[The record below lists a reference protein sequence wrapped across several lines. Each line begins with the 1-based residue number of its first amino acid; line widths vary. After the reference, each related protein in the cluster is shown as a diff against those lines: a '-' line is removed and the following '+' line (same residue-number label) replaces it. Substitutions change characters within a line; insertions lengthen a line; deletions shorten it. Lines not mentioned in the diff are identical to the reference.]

1 MGTRSQILCNV
12 PVFSLEKGGIS
23 LINVES
29 CNKMSIFVEKKGD
42 DQMTAQLLELH
53 KRNALMVKLLWAC
66 LVLGMGASYRS
77 MGVVTT
83 LLSFGA
89 PIAILCTLLIWRKIG
104 VTYTKYVI
112 AIGLNVISY
121 FFMTHNVTL
130 SSMLIL
136 YLSLALVSLYM
147 DYRPL
152 LLNGVIGIVNL
163 NYFCSTLSG
172 PIDYIAINAFYVLV
186 IMALIGQGQI
196 GSRLLSRVAQSA
208 RESEVSRMK
217 TEEVLAGIRTTTEVL
232 GTSSNTLHDNAS
244 VTGRITE
251 EVVAAFQEISIG
263 IESQATS
270 ITDITTAIQE
280 VNETVEM
287 TSSAS
292 DTMSSRSRDTARIT
306 NEGKNQ
312 MEDLTHKIK
321 DITVIVTETS
331 NIMNE
336 VNEENVKIGNIVT
349 TIADIAKQTNL
360 LSLNAS
366 IEAARA
372 GEHGK
377 GFAVV
382 AGEIRKLAQNAHVAS
397 TDISEILGSIQQK
410 VEIAV
415 EKVAVGKIAVESGRK
430 SAESVDQLFEVI
442 NTNTAEVMEQAENLQ
457 RMNQQLQMSS
467 QKVAEEMTSVAAI
480 TEESAASVQQ
490 VLASAEVQQKRVED
504 IVDSIRQLYGLT
516 LDLKLL
522 IEK

>member
-1 MGTRSQILCNV
+1 
-12 PVFSLEKGGIS
+12 
-23 LINVES
+23 
-29 CNKMSIFVEKKGD
+29 
-42 DQMTAQLLELH
+42 MTAQMLELH
-53 KRNALMVKLLWAC
+53 KRNGLMVKLLWAC

-77 MGVVTT
+77 MGVVMT
-83 LLSFGA
+83 LLTFGA
-89 PIAILCTLLIWRKIG
+89 PIAVICTLLIWRKIG
-104 VTYTKYVI
+104 VTYTKYII

-121 FFMTHNVTL
+121 FFMTHNHAL

-147 DYRPL
+147 DYKPL

-172 PIDYIAINAFYVLV
+172 PIDYIAINAFYVL
-186 IMALIGQGQI
+186 IIITLIGQGQI
-196 GSRLLSRVAQSA
+196 GFRLLSRVAQSA

-217 TEEVLAGIRTTTEVL
+217 TEEVLTGVRTTTEAL
-232 GTSSNTLHDNAS
+232 GTSSNTLHENAS

-270 ITDITTAIQE
+270 ITDITTAIQD

-292 DTMSSRSRDTARIT
+292 NTMSSRSRDTARMT
-306 NEGKNQ
+306 NEGKSQ

-331 NIMNE
+331 SIMNE

-349 TIADIAKQTNL
+349 TIADIANQTNL

-382 AGEIRKLAQNAHVAS
+382 AGEIRKLAMNAHLAS

-410 VEIAV
+410 VETAV
-415 EKVAVGKIAVESGRK
+415 EKVAIGKLAVESGRK

-457 RMNQQLQMSS
+457 RMNQQLQVSS

-522 IEK
+522 MDK